1 MKIIEILKARLVELH
16 AQRAAAITEMEAIPA
31 LASSESR
38 STLTADED
46 VAFAAAEAIV
56 RGLDPEIDTVEGRI
70 AELTKI
76 AERTAAAAVGAAS
89 RRPIVPGARDVPT
102 VEETRGMTSVQLEDA
117 ATRALEARG
126 VEDVTHARKLY
137 KAHSRQDGGLW
148 VRQMLIRSSDAYAS
162 AFTKMLTGR
171 QWEMTNLERSAIAVG
186 TNTQGGFLV
195 PTHLDPT
202 VVLSNSGVSN
212 AVRAMARVESLV
224 GANTW
229 HGISSDGVTA
239 SWDGEIV
246 EVSDDSPS
254 FAGPSISTFR
264 AAAFVQASFEFM
276 EDAATDVGSM
286 VLMMFADARERLEAA
301 AHCTGGGSTA
311 PTGIF
316 TALDANTN
324 VEVVSATAAAIAL
337 ADLTGLRRAVPVRF
351 RSRSKWLMN
360 PKWADSIKALGT
372 AMSASYST
380 DITQAGTT
388 TLLGSPLVESDEAP
402 SVNTTTIRD
411 NLIVVGDF
419 SSYVVVDKVGSTAV
433 QYIPTL
439 FNTTTNLPDGRSGWY
454 ISWRSGADSILDT
467 AFRLLQDATSA

>member
-1 MKIIEILKARLVELH
+1 
-16 AQRAAAITEMEAIPA
+16 
-31 LASSESR
+31 
-38 STLTADED
+38 
-46 VAFAAAEAIV
+46 
-56 RGLDPEIDTVEGRI
+56 
-70 AELTKI
+70 
-76 AERTAAAAVGAAS
+76 
-89 RRPIVPGARDVPT
+89 
-102 VEETRGMTSVQLEDA
+102 
-117 ATRALEARG
+117 
-126 VEDVTHARKLY
+126 
-137 KAHSRQDGGLW
+137 
-148 VRQMLIRSSDAYAS
+148 
-162 AFTKMLTGR
+162 MLTGR
-171 QWEMTNLERSAIAVG
+171 QWEMSAEERAAIAVG

-212 AVRAMARVESLV
+212 AVRAMSRVESLV

-301 AHCTGGGSTA
+301 AHCTGNGTTA
-311 PTGIF
+311 PAGIF

-324 VEVVSATAAAIAL
+324 VEVTSATAATLAL
-337 ADLTGLRRAVPVRF
+337 ADLTGLRRSVPVRF
-351 RSRSKWLMN
+351 RGNSKWLMN
-360 PKWADSIKALGT
+360 PVYADAIKALGT

-402 SVNTTTIRD
+402 STQTTTVRD
-411 NLIVVGDF
+411 NEIIVGDF
-419 SSYVVVDKVGSTAV
+419 SNYVIVDKVGSTAV

-439 FNTTTNLPDGRSGWY
+439 FNTSNNLPDGRSGWY
-454 ISWRSGADSILDT
+454 ISWRTGADSILDT
-467 AFRLLQDATSA
+467 AFRLLQDKTSA